1 MSESVIADFVG
12 KFNASASE
20 RGQPA
25 TGRILLSQKRLV
37 LAADAGKTT
46 IPLSA
51 IFDVAVGHVPQDLGK
66 FFDSTVTIAFRK
78 GDHRHV
84 AAVEADD
91 DKIEKFSTVL
101 FKALLNGTTM
111 TVKHPARLGGRV
123 TDAAFH
129 PAKLYLKPQMVRFK
143 GPDSTFTVD
152 LSTVT
157 EFERS
162 QREIDGKRRE
172 VLSVRHMQDGQ
183 AMTSLAAVDSGRKM
197 SILGRYL
204 RLEYSDIVADLED
217 ISLSE
222 AETEL
227 LVAVYSTGPGVSL
240 ANVVD
245 VEPSQVELLLGDLR
259 SEGLIADGQEETE
272 LTAKGRIVVSDK
284 LEDVNQ

>member
-1 MSESVIADFVG
+1 MSESVIADFVA

-20 RGQPA
+20 RTEPA

-37 LAADAGKTT
+37 LATDAGKTT
-46 IPLSA
+46 IPLSS
-51 IFDVAVGHVPQDLGK
+51 IFDVAVGQVPQDLGK

-84 AAVEADD
+84 AAIEAGD
-91 DKIEKFSTVL
+91 DKVEKFSTVL

-123 TDAAFH
+123 TNAAFQ
-129 PAKLYLKPQMVRFK
+129 PAKLVLKPRMVRFK
-143 GPDSTFTVD
+143 RPDSPVTVD

-157 EFERS
+157 SFERS
-162 QREIDGKRRE
+162 QREVDGKPRE

-183 AMTSLAAVDSGRKM
+183 AMTSLAAIDSGRKM
-197 SILGRYL
+197 GILGRYL

-217 ISLSE
+217 ISLSGD
-222 AETEL
+222 ETEL

-245 VEPSQVELLLGDLR
+245 VEPSQVEMLLGGLR
-259 SEGLIADGQEETE
+259 EKGLLADGQAETE

-284 LEDVNQ
+284 VEDVNQ